1 MGYSKIYRQPDIG
14 NRILTMTDSLN
25 TQDLLRNIP
34 LFKSLSDND
43 LVNIM
48 NAPENGIEEY
58 EPRDMVVRE
67 AEVGDCMYI
76 ILDGYLEVSIRSGS
90 SDREVGIATLR
101 PGDFFGEQ
109 SLLPWGSGRR
119 NASVKALHSA
129 KVFRIDKKYVLLA
142 IKRDEEEED
151 EDSAD
156 ITAINP
162 KFEPD
167 EVRDLIME
175 MPLFNSLNKQELA
188 TIRDWTEVVTFGP
201 GDFVLKKFQKGEH
214 LYVILD
220 GRAEVF
226 TLDDNGEVLILA
238 ELNAG
243 EFFGEQALM
252 PDSKGKRNAFV
263 RANDTTRLIK
273 IPKEYFRLILTRDDE
288 IAAQLKKA
296 Q

>member
-1 MGYSKIYRQPDIG
+1 
-14 NRILTMTDSLN
+14 MTESLN
-25 TQDLLRNIP
+25 DPQLLRGIP
-34 LFKSLSDND
+34 LFNSLSDDD
-43 LVNIM
+43 LANII

-58 EPRDMVVRE
+58 GQREIIVRE
-67 AEVGDCMYI
+67 AEIGDCMYI

-129 KVFRIDKKYVLLA
+129 KVFRIDKKYVLLS
-142 IKRDEEEED
+142 IKQSDEVIDDSDSED
-151 EDSAD
+151 
-156 ITAINP
+156 TTTINA

-167 EVRDLIME
+167 EVRDLIMDI
-175 MPLFNSLNKQELA
+175 PLFKSLNNQELA

-201 GDFVLKKFQKGEH
+201 GDFVIKKFQKGEH
-214 LYVILD
+214 LYVILE
-220 GRAEVF
+220 GNAEVF
-226 TLDDNGEVLILA
+226 TLNDDGNIVILA
-238 ELNAG
+238 NLNAG

-263 RANDTTRLIK
+263 RANIKTRMIK
-273 IPKEYFRLILTRDDE
+273 IPKEYFRLILSRDE
-288 IAAQLKKA
+288 KIANDLKII
-296 Q
+296 QESR

>member
-1 MGYSKIYRQPDIG
+1 
-14 NRILTMTDSLN
+14 MTDSLN
-25 TQDLLRNIP
+25 DTELLHSIP
-34 LFKSLSDND
+34 LFKSLND
-43 LVNIM
+43 DDLAIIL

-58 EPRDMVVRE
+58 GQREIIVRE

-109 SLLPWGSGRR
+109 SLLPWGTGRR

-142 IKRDEEEED
+142 IKHDED

-156 ITAINP
+156 ITAINT

-167 EVRDLIME
+167 EVRDLIMD
-175 MPLFNSLNKQELA
+175 MRLFKSLNNQELA
-188 TIRDWTEVVTFGP
+188 TIRDWTEIVTFGP
-201 GDFVLKKFQKGEH
+201 GDFVVKKFQKGEH

-220 GRAEVF
+220 GKAEVF
-226 TLDDNGEVLILA
+226 TLDDDGKIIILA
-238 ELNAG
+238 ELGAG

-263 RANDTTRLIK
+263 RANDETRLIK
-273 IPKEYFRLILTRDDE
+273 IPKEYFRLILNRDE
-288 IAAQLKKA
+288 KIAAKLKKT
-296 Q
+296 QESR

>member
-1 MGYSKIYRQPDIG
+1 
-14 NRILTMTDSLN
+14 MTDSLN
-25 TQDLLRNIP
+25 DTELLHSIP
-34 LFKSLSDND
+34 LFKSLND
-43 LVNIM
+43 DDLAIIL

-58 EPRDMVVRE
+58 GQREIIVRE

-76 ILDGYLEVSIRSGS
+76 ILDGYLEVTIRSGS

-109 SLLPWGSGRR
+109 SLLPWGTGRR

-142 IKRDEEEED
+142 IKRDEEED

-156 ITAINP
+156 ITAINT

-167 EVRDLIME
+167 EVRDLIMD
-175 MPLFNSLNKQELA
+175 MRLFKSLNNQELA
-188 TIRDWTEVVTFGP
+188 TIRDWTEIVTFGP
-201 GDFVLKKFQKGEH
+201 GDFVVKKFQKGEH

-220 GRAEVF
+220 GKAEVF
-226 TLDDNGEVLILA
+226 TLDDDGKIIILA
-238 ELNAG
+238 ELGAG

-263 RANDTTRLIK
+263 RANDETRLIK
-273 IPKEYFRLILTRDDE
+273 IPKEYFRLILNRDE
-288 IAAQLKKA
+288 KIAAKLKKT
-296 Q
+296 QESR

>member
-1 MGYSKIYRQPDIG
+1 
-14 NRILTMTDSLN
+14 MTDSLN
-25 TQDLLRNIP
+25 DPELLRSIP

-43 LVNIM
+43 LVNIQ

-58 EPRDMVVRE
+58 EPRDIVVRE

-76 ILDGYLEVSIRSGS
+76 ILDGYLEVTIHSVS

-109 SLLPWGSGRR
+109 SLLPWGTGRR

-142 IKRDEEEED
+142 IKHDDEED

-156 ITAINP
+156 ITAINA

-175 MPLFNSLNKQELA
+175 MPLFNSLNNQELA

-273 IPKEYFRLILTRDDE
+273 IPKEYFRLILTRDENISD
-288 IAAQLKKA
+288 QLKKPH
-296 Q
+296 

>member
-1 MGYSKIYRQPDIG
+1 
-14 NRILTMTDSLN
+14 MTDSLN
-25 TQDLLRNIP
+25 DPSLLHNIP
-34 LFKSLSDND
+34 LFKSLSDDD
-43 LVNIM
+43 LTNILD
-48 NAPENGIEEY
+48 APENGIEEY
-58 EPRDMVVRE
+58 GQKEMVIRE
-67 AEVGDCMYI
+67 SEVGDCMYI

-90 SDREVGIATLR
+90 SDREVGIATLK

-109 SLLPWGSGRR
+109 SLLPWGTGRR
-119 NASVKALHSA
+119 NASVRALHSA

-142 IKRDEEEED
+142 IKHEDEED

-156 ITAINP
+156 ITAINS

-175 MPLFNSLNKQELA
+175 MPLFNSLNNQELA
-188 TIRDWTEVVTFGP
+188 TIRDWAEVVTFGP

-226 TLDDNGEVLILA
+226 TLDDNGEVIILA

-288 IAAQLKKA
+288 VATHLKETPRSH
-296 Q
+296 

>member
-1 MGYSKIYRQPDIG
+1 
-14 NRILTMTDSLN
+14 MTDSLN
-25 TQDLLRNIP
+25 DTELLHSIP
-34 LFKSLSDND
+34 IFKSLND
-43 LVNIM
+43 DDLAIIL

-58 EPRDMVVRE
+58 GQREIIVRE

-109 SLLPWGSGRR
+109 SLLPWGTGRR

-142 IKRDEEEED
+142 IKHDED

-156 ITAINP
+156 ITAINT

-167 EVRDLIME
+167 EVRDLIMD
-175 MPLFNSLNKQELA
+175 MRLFKSLNNQELA
-188 TIRDWTEVVTFGP
+188 TIRDWTEIVTFGP
-201 GDFVLKKFQKGEH
+201 GDFVVKKFQKGEH

-220 GRAEVF
+220 GKAEVF
-226 TLDDNGEVLILA
+226 TLDDDGEIIILA
-238 ELNAG
+238 ELGAG

-263 RANDTTRLIK
+263 RANDETRLIK
-273 IPKEYFRLILTRDDE
+273 IPKEYFRLILNRDE
-288 IAAQLKKA
+288 KIAAKLKKT
-296 Q
+296 QESR

>member
-1 MGYSKIYRQPDIG
+1 
-14 NRILTMTDSLN
+14 MTDSLN
-25 TQDLLRNIP
+25 DTELLHSIP
-34 LFKSLSDND
+34 LFKSLND
-43 LVNIM
+43 DDLAIIL

-58 EPRDMVVRE
+58 GQREIIVRE
-67 AEVGDCMYI
+67 AEAGDCMYI

-109 SLLPWGSGRR
+109 SLLPWGTGRR

-142 IKRDEEEED
+142 IKHDDDD

-156 ITAINP
+156 ITAINT

-167 EVRDLIME
+167 EVRDLIMD
-175 MPLFNSLNKQELA
+175 MRLFKSLNNQELA
-188 TIRDWTEVVTFGP
+188 TIRDWTEIVTFGP
-201 GDFVLKKFQKGEH
+201 GDFVVKKFQKGEH

-220 GRAEVF
+220 GKAEVF
-226 TLDDNGEVLILA
+226 TLDDDGEIIILA
-238 ELNAG
+238 ELGAG

-263 RANDTTRLIK
+263 RANDETRLIK
-273 IPKEYFRLILTRDDE
+273 IPKEYFRLILNRDE
-288 IAAQLKKA
+288 KIAAKLKKT
-296 Q
+296 QESR

>member
-1 MGYSKIYRQPDIG
+1 
-14 NRILTMTDSLN
+14 MTDSLE
-25 TQDLLRNIP
+25 DPELLRNIP
-34 LFKSLSDND
+34 LFKSLSDNV
-43 LVNIM
+43 LVNIQ

-58 EPRDMVVRE
+58 GQRE
-67 AEVGDCMYI
+67 MIIRESEVGDCMYI
-76 ILDGYLEVSIRSGS
+76 ILDGYLEVTIRSGS

-109 SLLPWGSGRR
+109 SLLPWGTGRR

-129 KVFRIDKKYVLLA
+129 KVFRIDKKYVLLG
-142 IKRDEEEED
+142 IKHDD
-151 EDSAD
+151 EDIDDSESED

-167 EVRDLIME
+167 EVRDLIMD
-175 MPLFNSLNKQELA
+175 MRLFKSLNNQELA

-201 GDFVLKKFQKGEH
+201 GDFVVKKFQKAEH
-214 LYVILD
+214 LYVVLD
-220 GRAEVF
+220 GKAEVF
-226 TLDDNGEVLILA
+226 TLDDDGEIIILA

-263 RANDTTRLIK
+263 RANDQTRLVK
-273 IPKEYFRLILTRDDE
+273 IPKEYFRLILTRDE
-288 IAAQLKKA
+288 KIATELKKI
-296 Q
+296 

>member
-1 MGYSKIYRQPDIG
+1 
-14 NRILTMTDSLN
+14 MTDSLN
-25 TQDLLRNIP
+25 DTELLHSIP
-34 LFKSLSDND
+34 LFKSLND
-43 LVNIM
+43 DDLAIIL

-58 EPRDMVVRE
+58 GQREIIVRE
-67 AEVGDCMYI
+67 AEAGDCMYI

-109 SLLPWGSGRR
+109 SLLPWGTGRR

-142 IKRDEEEED
+142 IKRDEEED

-156 ITAINP
+156 ITAINT

-167 EVRDLIME
+167 EVRDLIMD
-175 MPLFNSLNKQELA
+175 MRLFKSLNNQELA
-188 TIRDWTEVVTFGP
+188 TIRDWTEIVTFGP
-201 GDFVLKKFQKGEH
+201 GDFVVKKFQKAEH

-220 GRAEVF
+220 GKAEVF
-226 TLDDNGEVLILA
+226 TLDDDGEIIILA
-238 ELNAG
+238 ELGAG

-263 RANDTTRLIK
+263 RANDETRLIK
-273 IPKEYFRLILTRDDE
+273 IPKEYFRLILNRDE
-288 IAAQLKKA
+288 KIAAELKKT
-296 Q
+296 QKSR

>member
-1 MGYSKIYRQPDIG
+1 
-14 NRILTMTDSLN
+14 MTDSLN
-25 TQDLLRNIP
+25 DTSLLHNIP
-34 LFKSLSDND
+34 LFKSLSDDD
-43 LVNIM
+43 LTNILE
-48 NAPENGIEEY
+48 APENGIEEY
-58 EPRDMVVRE
+58 DPRGIIVRE
-67 AEVGDCMYI
+67 AEIGDCMYI
-76 ILDGYLEVSIRSGS
+76 ILDGYLEVSIRSSS

-109 SLLPWGSGRR
+109 SLLPWGTGRR
-119 NASVKALHSA
+119 NASVRALHSA

-142 IKRDEEEED
+142 IKHDEEED
-151 EDSAD
+151 EESAD

-175 MPLFNSLNKQELA
+175 MPLFNSLNNQELA

-226 TLDDNGEVLILA
+226 TLDDNGEVIILA

-243 EFFGEQALM
+243 EYFGEQALM

-273 IPKEYFRLILTRDDE
+273 IPKEYFRLLLTRDEE
-288 IAAQLKKA
+288 IADQLKKG
-296 Q
+296 QESR